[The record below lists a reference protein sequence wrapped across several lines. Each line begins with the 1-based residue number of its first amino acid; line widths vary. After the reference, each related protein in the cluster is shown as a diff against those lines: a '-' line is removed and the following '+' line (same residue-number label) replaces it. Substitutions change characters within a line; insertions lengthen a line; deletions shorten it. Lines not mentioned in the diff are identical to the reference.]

1 MGRSVVRSG
10 ARWAVVLAGL
20 LAWGASAAEKAPPPH
35 DIALTISGG
44 VSLGAYEAGLT
55 WGSVRFLRLS
65 RSQPMQGPSFRPNL
79 VGVTGASAGSIN
91 ALLAAA
97 LWCQAP
103 DSTADDSVD
112 SNLLRDTWL
121 PVGLDDLL
129 PENAS
134 AYRYDDGLL
143 SRAPLERVIAA
154 LRAKVFTPNST
165 RRFLPGCSVPLGITV
180 TRLTPEVRHIE
191 GLPAMTQRY
200 VVPMA
205 LEVTPSGRVRLR
217 HQPLPGD
224 GELSPSVLALGESPD
239 PEPPGYVLDSDQV
252 SQAVLA
258 SAAFPVAFG
267 PRELCDCAASCPT
280 EQRVQRGTC
289 PGPEANRPLTQLTCE
304 ARSTPGN
311 PLTLCRRPYVD
322 GGVFDNAPVG
332 LAIELV
338 ESRRGPSLWN
348 PVSYVFV
355 DPDFRRFQSA
365 AASGAK
371 VRVEHGASIAGSV
384 QLLSGLV
391 ATARNSELG
400 RAARAMNWNR
410 TTRTLLMTAADAG
423 RRYAGVHEALATLA
437 QGRAIDVRLP
447 EIPARGA
454 MSVPDRLRRGRV
466 LLSCVRRLSG
476 ADGGLNS
483 PGLLERCARDLR
495 GVQGEDPLA
504 SDPVQAE
511 KVGERLSVDELVSLG
526 TSLARLMD
534 ARGQFRRFVDEPLSQ
549 ISMDGLGVQD
559 AFRDGVE
566 LSSSIVEFFAGEL
579 DLLSRSEISE
589 AQQQQLREAF
599 LSTLRNSGGLSAA
612 THQLAN
618 IVLDE
623 QLRWVEAM
631 PDPKLSALAREA
643 RAQLRELPRGALQSP
658 EPSERLLQAA
668 YERLLRPEV
677 AAAQREFDGEE
688 HPGDLSLLA
697 YRARVIGVLTGLVPT
712 LQELAA
718 SLNALSAQ
726 ALSLQQLR
734 APERRLFVTTRF
746 APLAGS
752 QLGNFAGFLDR
763 PLRELDY
770 YAGVYDAVHSLS
782 VQGCAAQDPYFTGRP
797 APARRPG
804 PSDELDL
811 SHPQTQRCVG
821 MMMRENAEWMG
832 VLSSKRARHV
842 LTALAQ
848 EELATALGSRQQAQ
862 ALLAE
867 PAWSWALAPA
877 ALPEGDPLAAALA
890 AARSHRRPCREG
902 DRERLCLAD
911 PGFDEFL
918 AGLKAHGFQG
928 QEANM
933 RLALQDPARWWGT
946 TLRRAI
952 DRATVVELRQEPAEG
967 TTAAAAAR
975 GVRLGLAA
983 GQLLARR
990 DVSSGPTPRFE
1001 LDPSSLPEA
1010 PPPGSGQWKLRMLHL
1025 LPYRVAFDAAQGGVA
1040 VAWVEPALRLSPRF
1054 SLLSKVEPLDFESRN
1069 DRLSSTLGLRPT
1081 VHLPGMSLGAGPR
1094 ASLHWSGER
1103 RLDWGLEVHGAVLQ
1117 DRVGV
1122 SVGVR
1127 ENPFSGAAMRGFSV
1141 ALSLGDLNGLVYWLT
1156 L

>member
-1 MGRSVVRSG
+1 VGRSVVRNG

-20 LAWGASAAEKAPPPH
+20 LAWEASAAGKEPPPH

-55 WGSVRFLRLS
+55 WGSVRFLRLA
-65 RSQPMQGPSFRPNL
+65 RAQPVQGPSFRPNL

-97 LWCQAP
+97 LWCEAP
-103 DSTADDSVD
+103 DSAADDSVD

-134 AYRYDDGLL
+134 RYRADDGLL
-143 SRAPLERVIAA
+143 SRYPLERVISE
-154 LRAKVFTPNST
+154 LRAKVFTPNTT

-200 VVPMA
+200 VVPLA
-205 LEVTPSGRVRLR
+205 LEVTPTGRVRLR

-224 GELSPSVLALGESPD
+224 GELAPSVLALGERPD

-267 PRELCDCAASCPT
+267 PRELCDCAAACPS
-280 EQRVQRGTC
+280 EQRVREGTC
-289 PGPEANRPLTQLTCE
+289 PGPEPDRPLTQLTCE
-304 ARSTPGN
+304 ARSMPGQE
-311 PLTLCRRPYVD
+311 LSLCRRPYMD

-338 ESRRGPSLWN
+338 ESQRPPSLWN

-355 DPDFRRFQSA
+355 DPDFRRFQAGASPGAMARA
-365 AASGAK
+365 AQGT
-371 VRVEHGASIAGSV
+371 SIAGSV
-384 QLLSGLV
+384 ELFSGLV

-400 RAARAMNWNR
+400 RTARAMNWNR
-410 TTRTLLMTAADAG
+410 TTRSLLMSAAEAG
-423 RRYAGVHEALATLA
+423 RRYSGVHEALAALVH
-437 QGRAIDVRLP
+437 GRAEDVRLP
-447 EIPARGA
+447 EIPARGSL
-454 MSVPDRLRRGRV
+454 SVPERLRRGRV

-476 ADGGLNS
+476 PDGGLDS
-483 PGLLERCARDLR
+483 PGLLGSCASALR
-495 GVQGEDPLA
+495 GTPGEDPLQ
-504 SDPVQAE
+504 SDPVQAA
-511 KVGERLSVDELVSLG
+511 KVSERLSVEELVSLG
-526 TSLARLMD
+526 TSLARLLD
-534 ARGQFRRFVDEPLSQ
+534 ERGQFRRYVDAPLEQVGES
-549 ISMDGLGVQD
+549 GLGVQD

-566 LSSSIVEFFAGEL
+566 LSSSIIEFFAGEL

-589 AQQQQLREAF
+589 EQQKQLREAL

-618 IVLDE
+618 TVLDE
-623 QLRWVEAM
+623 HLRWIEVM
-631 PDPKLSALAREA
+631 PEPKLSALARDA
-643 RAQLRELPRGALQSP
+643 RAQLRELPKGALFAP
-658 EPSERLLQAA
+658 EPSERLIQAA
-668 YERLLRPEV
+668 LERLLDPGV
-677 AAAQREFDGEE
+677 AAVQREFDGQE
-688 HPGDLSLLA
+688 HADDLSLLA
-697 YRARVIGVLTGLVPT
+697 HRVRVISVLTGLVRT
-712 LQELAA
+712 LRQLAD
-718 SLNALSAQ
+718 SLNGLSAQ
-726 ALSLQQLR
+726 ALALQQVR

-797 APARRPG
+797 APARHPG

-832 VLSSKRARHV
+832 LLTSKRARHV
-842 LTALAQ
+842 LTALAR
-848 EELATALGSRQQAQ
+848 EELAIALGSREQAQ
-862 ALLAE
+862 ALLSE
-867 PAWSWALAPA
+867 PAWSWVAESAP
-877 ALPEGDPLAAALA
+877 LPEGDPLAAALE

-902 DRERLCLAD
+902 DTELLCLAD
-911 PGFDEFL
+911 PSFDEFL
-918 AGLKAHGFQG
+918 AGLRAHGFQG

-952 DRATVVELRQEPAEG
+952 DRATVLELQQEPAEG
-967 TTAAAAAR
+967 TTAAAAGR

-1001 LDPSSLPEA
+1001 LDSSSLPEA
-1010 PPPGSGQWKLRMLHL
+1010 PPPGSGAWKLRAMHL
-1025 LPYRVAFDAAQGGVA
+1025 LPYRVALDAARGGVA
-1040 VAWVEPALRLSPRF
+1040 LAWVEPAVRLSPRL
-1054 SLLSKVEPLDFESRN
+1054 SLLSKVEPLDFESRGE
-1069 DRLSSTLGLRPT
+1069 RLSSTLGLRPT
-1081 VHLPGMSLGAGPR
+1081 VHLPSVSLGVGPR
-1094 ASLHWSGER
+1094 VSLHWNGTR

-1117 DRVGV
+1117 DRLGV

-1127 ENPFSGAAMRGFSV
+1127 ENPFSGAPLRSLSV
-1141 ALSLGDLNGLVYWLT
+1141 ALSLGDLNGLLYWLT